1 MIYIL
6 NFYFI
11 EFFSWISN
19 KYFPVEFSVLLPIL
33 ARRNLEFC
41 FAKLQTTKRAPYL
54 SILYLQ
60 SKSGLD
66 ILIMVHIHGSTQ
78 LENYSKNVSTNK
90 RHNDDHIGATREH
103 LKFNY
108 QPRMSLMQFWLTF
121 ILACSFSIV
130 HPNPTSTWWHQKFN
144 NGTMSLLFSSIFMS
158 VHESCGVKGMHLHS
172 STHPSHKISLFGF
185 WSGRAFFILLRLCI
199 LILVYLDILS

>member
-90 RHNDDHIGATREH
+90 LHNDDHIGATREH

-108 QPRMSLMQFWLTF
+108 QPRMTLMQFWLTF
-121 ILACSFSIV
+121 ILACFFFQLSIQIPLQRDGIKNLTMERCLYYSHQFSWV
-130 HPNPTSTWWHQKFN
+130 CTRA
-144 NGTMSLLFSSIFMS
+144 
-158 VHESCGVKGMHLHS
+158 VESKVCTCTRPHIPRIK
-172 STHPSHKISLFGF
+172 
-185 WSGRAFFILLRLCI
+185 
-199 LILVYLDILS
+199 LVYLVFDLVVRFLSFFVSAY